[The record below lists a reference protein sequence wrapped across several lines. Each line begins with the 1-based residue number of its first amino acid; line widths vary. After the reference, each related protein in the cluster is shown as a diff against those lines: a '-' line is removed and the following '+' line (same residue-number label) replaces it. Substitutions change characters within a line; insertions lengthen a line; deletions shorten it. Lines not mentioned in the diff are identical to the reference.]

1 MKKITIY
8 ESALGNRF
16 NTEKEALEDES
27 KIGSIL
33 NERKK
38 ALKQAVALRTAIKR
52 TFAKMTERQY
62 GETWRSYQSAIAIGR
77 PGFCISPSEICR
89 QEQQI
94 KVLRKIQNDIN
105 EDNFIKAHP
114 GWKKIT

>member
-33 NERKK
+33 NEKKK
-38 ALKQAVALRTAIKR
+38 ALKQAVALRTAVKR
-52 TFAKMTERQY
+52 TFAKMTEKQY
-62 GETWRSYQSAIAIGR
+62 GETRRAYQSAIVTGR
-77 PGFCISPSEICR
+77 PEFCVCPSEIYR

-105 EDNFIKAHP
+105 EENYSLS
-114 GWKKIT
+114 KKNR

>member
-16 NTEKEALEDES
+16 NTEQEALNDEL
-27 KIGSIL
+27 KIGDIL

-38 ALKQAVALRTAIKR
+38 ALKEAVALRTAVKR
-52 TFAKMTERQY
+52 TFAKMTERRY
-62 GETWRSYQSAIAIGR
+62 GETWRVYQSAIATGR
-77 PGFCISPSEICR
+77 PAFCVCASEIHR
-89 QEQQI
+89 LEQQI
-94 KVLRKIQNDIN
+94 KTLRKIQNDIN
-105 EDNFIKAHP
+105 EENFIKAHP

>member
-33 NERKK
+33 NEKKK
-38 ALKQAVALRTAIKR
+38 ALKQAVALRTAVKR
-52 TFAKMTERQY
+52 TFAKMTENQY
-62 GETWRSYQSAIAIGR
+62 GETRRVYQSAIAIGR
-77 PGFCISPSEICR
+77 IGFICSPSDVFKL
-89 QEQQI
+89 EQQI

-105 EDNFIKAHP
+105 EENYSLS
-114 GWKKIT
+114 KKNR